1 MMPEGQQGAMMPQGP
16 QGMMPQGG
24 VVGGWAWG
32 LAMGLGALSTLA
44 FWGAL
49 IVGIILLVRWFAA
62 RAAHPDEQSGADPAL
77 ETLRRR
83 YAAGEISQEEY
94 ENRRKVLEQ

>member
-1 MMPEGQQGAMMPQGP
+1 MITEGP
-16 QGMMPQGG
+16 QGMMPHGG
-24 VVGGWAWG
+24 VVGWAWG

-49 IVGIILLVRWFAA
+49 IVGIILVVRWFAA
-62 RAAHPDEQSGADPAL
+62 RAAHRDERSRADPAL

-83 YAAGEISQEEY
+83 YAAGEISREEY